1 MTWKTFNQIL
11 LKMHIRYSKSIK
23 SLESISI
30 ARFFSNQNQLKDKS
44 DVHDSK
50 LPYMGNLTH
59 HIKNKLSKPCKE
71 FCQESFNIKLVINSF
86 KFKNRFSYKNIIA
99 NDLNSFLVYKFI
111 CTCFR
116 SNYIG
121 KICCHFKTRIEEY
134 IKKDNNCHIV
144 KHLHST
150 ATWLL
155 SS

>member
-1 MTWKTFNQIL
+1 MKV
-11 LKMHIRYSKSIK
+11 HIRYSKSIK

-99 NDLNSFLVYKFI
+99 NDLNSFLVYKFT
-111 CTCFR
+111 CTFC
-116 SNYIG
+116 SSTYIDET
-121 KICCHFKTRIEEY
+121 CCHFKTRIEEY
-134 IKKDNNCHIV
+134 IKNDGKCHIF
-144 KHLHST
+144 KHPHST
-150 ATWLL
+150 A
-155 SS
+155 